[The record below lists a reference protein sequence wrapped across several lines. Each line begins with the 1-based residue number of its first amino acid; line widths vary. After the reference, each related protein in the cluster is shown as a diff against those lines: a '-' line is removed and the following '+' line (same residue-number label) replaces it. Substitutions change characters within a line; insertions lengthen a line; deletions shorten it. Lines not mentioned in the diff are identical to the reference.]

1 MSQQDAVIRL
11 LLVEDRLE
19 DAEQLISHLR
29 NGGIAVRPHRPENED
44 DLVALLAAQSIDLVL
59 ASYDAKYIP
68 IAHAVERVNAT
79 GKDIPIVAAST
90 TVDEKLALSAMSMGI
105 RDIALRNKP
114 EHVQAVVRA
123 EFGNLH
129 ARRGLRHLEAA
140 LRETERRCDSL
151 IASSRDPIAYVHEGM
166 HIRANDAYLEM
177 FGFESFEEIEGVS
190 VLDLIAS
197 QHADSFKQL
206 LKRLGKGEPPPKQLE
221 LKAQRADGSSFDAV
235 MEFAQATYEGEAC
248 LQIIFRQQTV
258 DPDMVKELDTLRQRD
273 ALTGLFN
280 RQHFMTEVEA
290 AVARAAEGRG
300 QQAVLLIEPDHYE
313 NLLNE
318 IGIAHADELVK
329 GIGQRISGALD
340 EQTVAA
346 RMSDHGFAVLCLAHD
361 HKASQAQAE
370 RIRDAF
376 HGHILEVGERSV
388 NLGVSI
394 GGVQIGE
401 KIASVSQ
408 VTGKA
413 TQCLASSV
421 GMGGNRIEIFDPA
434 ARDRAEEERI
444 QAWVARIR
452 EALAGDQF
460 VLHYQPIISLTGA
473 EEENYDVYLRMKGPG
488 GEIIPPMTYLAIA
501 EEHGLL
507 DDIDRWVIAHAVR
520 VIGERQKAGK
530 QTNLFVK
537 ITPASLVE
545 GGLENY
551 IAEQVKASGI
561 KGERLVLQIPESK
574 VFTHLK
580 SLQSFQQAVAMVG
593 CRVALEQFGTGLN
606 SFQMLSHI
614 DPAILKIDRSFIQD
628 VAKNPEVQKQVREI
642 VTKAHA
648 AGKLTV
654 AEFVS
659 DAGTMS
665 VLFGMGMDFV
675 EGNFLAPAGPAMNYD
690 FG

>member
-1 MSQQDAVIRL
+1 MAQQDAVIRL

-29 NGGIAVRPHRPENED
+29 NGGMAVRPHRPESED
-44 DLVALLAAQSIDLVL
+44 DLASILGSQSIDLVL
-59 ASYDAKYIP
+59 AAFDAKYIP
-68 IAHAVERVNAT
+68 IAHVVERVIAT
-79 GKDIPIVAAST
+79 GKDIPVVVAST
-90 TVDEKLALSAMSMGI
+90 VLDEKIALSALSLGI
-105 RDIALRNKP
+105 RDIALRQKP

-123 EFGNLH
+123 EFSGLQ

-177 FGFESFEEIEGVS
+177 FGFESFEDIEGVS
-190 VLDLIAS
+190 VLDLIS
-197 QHADSFKQL
+197 PDNSDSFKQL
-206 LKRLGKGEPPPKQLE
+206 LKRLGKGEAPPKQLE
-221 LKAQRADGSSFDAV
+221 LQAQRADGSSFDAV
-235 MEFAQATYEGEAC
+235 MEFAQATYEGETC
-248 LQIIFRQQTV
+248 LQIVFRQQAV

-273 ALTGLFN
+273 ALTGMYN

-290 AVARAAEGRG
+290 AVARAAEGQG
-300 QQAVLLIEPDHYE
+300 QQAFLLLEPDHYE
-313 NLLNE
+313 NLLAE
-318 IGIAHADELVK
+318 IGLAHADELVK
-329 GIGQRISGALD
+329 GIAERITSALD
-340 EQTVAA
+340 PDTLAA
-346 RMSDHGFAVLCLAHD
+346 RMSDHSFAVLCMAHD
-361 HKASQAQAE
+361 HKRSQAQAE

-376 HGHILEVGERSV
+376 HGHILEIGERSV
-388 NLGVSI
+388 NLGVSV

-413 TQCLASSV
+413 SQCLASSA

-444 QAWVARIR
+444 QAWVQRIR
-452 EALAGDQF
+452 EALDGDQF

-507 DDIDRWVIAHAVR
+507 DDIDRWVIARAVKE
-520 VIGERQKAGK
+520 IAERQKAGRH
-530 QTNLFVK
+530 TNLFVK

-545 GGLENY
+545 GGLENH

-561 KGERLVLQIPESK
+561 PGERLVLQIPESK
-574 VFTHLK
+574 VFTHLRAV
-580 SLQSFQQAVAMVG
+580 QSFQQAVAKIG

-606 SFQMLSHI
+606 SFQMLTHF
-614 DPAILKIDRSFIQD
+614 DPSILKIDRSFIQD
-628 VAKNPEVQKQVREI
+628 VAKNAEVQKQVREI
-642 VTKAHA
+642 VEKAHA

-659 DAGTMS
+659 DATTMS
-665 VLFGMGMDFV
+665 ALFAMGMDFV
-675 EGNFLAPAGPAMNYD
+675 EGNFLAAAGPQMNYD

>member
-1 MSQQDAVIRL
+1 MAQQDAVIRL

-29 NGGIAVRPHRPENED
+29 NGGMAVRPHRPDSED
-44 DLVALLAAQSIDLVL
+44 ELVSLLGSQSIDIVL
-59 ASYDAKYIP
+59 AAFDAKYLP
-68 IAHAVERVNAT
+68 IAHVVERVTAT
-79 GKDIPIVAAST
+79 GKDIPVVVASPT
-90 TVDEKLALSAMSMGI
+90 LDEKLALSALSLGI

-123 EFGNLH
+123 EFAGLL

-197 QHADSFKQL
+197 QHSDSFKQL
-206 LKRLGKGEPPPKQLE
+206 LKRLSKGEAPPKQLE
-221 LKAQRADGSSFDAV
+221 LKAQRADGSEFDAV
-235 MEFAQATYEGEAC
+235 MEFAQATYEGETC
-248 LQIIFRQQTV
+248 LQIVFRQQTV

-290 AVARAAEGRG
+290 AVARAAEGHG
-300 QQAVLLIEPDHYE
+300 QQAILLVEPDNYE
-313 NLLNE
+313 NLLTE
-318 IGIAHADELVK
+318 IGLAHADELVK
-329 GIGQRISGALD
+329 AIGDRLASALD
-340 EQTVAA
+340 EETLAA
-346 RMSDHGFAVLCLAHD
+346 RLSDHGFAVLCQAHD
-361 HKASQAQAE
+361 HKRSLAQAE
-370 RIRDAF
+370 RLRDAF
-376 HGHILEVGERSV
+376 HGHILEVGERSL

-401 KIASVSQ
+401 RIASVSQ

-413 TQCLASSV
+413 SQCLASSV
-421 GMGGNRIEIFDPA
+421 SMGGNRIEIFDPA

-473 EEENYDVYLRMKGPG
+473 EEENYDVYLRLKGPG
-488 GEIIPPMTYLAIA
+488 GEIIPPMTYLTIA

-507 DDIDRWVIAHAVR
+507 DDIDRWVIEHAVQ
-520 VIGERQKAGK
+520 VIAERRKLGK
-530 QTNLFVK
+530 HTNLFVK
-537 ITPASLVE
+537 ITPASLVD
-545 GGLENY
+545 GGLDTF
-551 IAEQVKASGI
+551 IAERIKAHGI
-561 KGERLVLQIPESK
+561 PGDRLVLQIPESK
-574 VFTHLK
+574 VFTHLRA
-580 SLQSFQQAVAMVG
+580 LQSFQQAVAKVG

-606 SFQMLSHI
+606 SFQMLSHF

-628 VAKNPEVQKQVREI
+628 VAKNAEVQKQVREI
-642 VTKAHA
+642 VAKAHE

-659 DAGTMS
+659 DASTMS

-675 EGNFLAPAGPAMNYD
+675 EGNFLAAAGPAMNYD